1 MKITKVVADN
11 RKHAF
16 AVTTRK
22 GTFDFPYKR
31 CDPSPGPHDRLAHV
45 HVHVDPELAREAF
58 TYQLESGAEGSVHI
72 DSVLDI
78 NSDPGHLAR
87 LELHQLTLEAK
98 RRMSASGLSAR
109 TVATKLG
116 TSPAQLYRLL
126 DPTNYNKSARQFLA
140 LLAIGGATVTVS
152 DTRRPA

>member
-45 HVHVDPELAREAF
+45 HVDPELAREAF

-78 NSDPGHLAR
+78 NSDPDYLAR
-87 LELHQLTLEAK
+87 IELYQLTLEAK
-98 RRMSASGLSAR
+98 RRMSSSGLSAR
-109 TVATKLG
+109 TVAEKLG

-126 DPTNYNKSARQFLA
+126 DPTNYNKSARQLLA
-140 LLAIGGATVTVS
+140 LLAIGGAAVTVS
-152 DTRRPA
+152 DARRPA